1 MILTLGY
8 VVLFWVFRE
17 QSYTG
22 DWKNWTRFIE
32 DGLWYRLREP
42 ICLLIYQI
50 PYVALRPF
58 GVTGTDVLA
67 GTSCVLGG
75 FSMAYGLA
83 ILRLLTPG
91 RHLQILG
98 MIALTASYGVS
109 GIFFGHVEHYSVMSL
124 GCFAYLYY
132 ALRYIRGR
140 SSVEAPGLVLG
151 LLLTTHLM
159 AAWLVPSLMLLPY
172 VRSRAGTGSKEGH
185 RDLVWALL
193 VMGLPNLLTWFV
205 ILAVYYDGSI
215 LALIQDGQTGSYSRQ
230 RYGGPGNAL
239 GGGNT
244 KLFLEL
250 SEILSLR
257 HLQGMLALFILYSP
271 FTLLALPACCVH
283 RGRERFRALLRP
295 DGLVLLSLL
304 LPYTIYAFTWEPGR
318 GYVEDWDLF
327 SHTSIFLV
335 FAVLVLVMAR
345 PWSRAFGAVVL
356 SALFLS
362 ALGTGYT
369 VVESH
374 REGLSGVHSVI
385 TSMGVSAEKLN
396 SKRRPR

>member
-1 MILTLGY
+1 
-8 VVLFWVFRE
+8 VLFWVLRE

-42 ICLLIYQI
+42 ICLLIYQV
-50 PYVALRPF
+50 PYIALRPF
-58 GVTGTDVLA
+58 GATGTDVLA

-83 ILRLLTPG
+83 ILRLLTPE
-91 RHLQILG
+91 RHLKIFG
-98 MIALTASYGVS
+98 MAVLTASYGVS

-132 ALRYIRGR
+132 ALRYLRGS
-140 SSVEAPGLVLG
+140 SSVAAPGLVLG

-172 VRSRAGTGSKEGH
+172 VRSRAGTKLEGGH
-185 RDLVWALL
+185 RDLVRALL
-193 VMGLPNLLTWFV
+193 VMGLPNLVTWFA

-244 KLFLEL
+244 KLFLEPF
-250 SEILSLR
+250 EILSLE
-257 HLQGMLALFILYSP
+257 HLHGMLALFIFYSP
-271 FTLLALPACCVH
+271 FTLLALPACCAH

-295 DGLVLLSLL
+295 DGLALLSLL
-304 LPYTIYAFTWEPGR
+304 LPYTVYAFTWEPGR

-335 FAVLVLVMAR
+335 FTVLVLVIAR

-356 SALFLS
+356 SGLLLS
-362 ALGTGYT
+362 AVGTGYT
-369 VVESH
+369 VVESL
-374 REGLSGVHSVI
+374 REGPSGVHSVI
-385 TSMGVSAEKLN
+385 TSMGVSAEKLS
-396 SKRRPR
+396 SKRRAP